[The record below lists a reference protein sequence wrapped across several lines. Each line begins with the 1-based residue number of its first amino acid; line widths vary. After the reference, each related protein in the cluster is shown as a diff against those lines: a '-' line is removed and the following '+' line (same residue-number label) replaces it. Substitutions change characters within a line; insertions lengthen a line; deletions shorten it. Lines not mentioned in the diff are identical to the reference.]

1 VSAIYVAAGL
11 VALQRLVELA
21 LAHRNT
27 RALREAGGVE
37 FGAGHYPLIVALHA
51 SWLIALPLA
60 VPPDAAPDWWLV
72 ALYLAL
78 QPLRYWAIAALG
90 RRWTTRVIVVP
101 GAAPV
106 RAGPY
111 RFLRHPNYLVVALEI
126 PLLPLAFGAWEIAAV
141 FGMLNFALLAIRIR
155 AEDEALSTE
164 SARRDVYARGTGAS
178 APLDRKGARG

>member
-1 VSAIYVAAGL
+1 MSDVMIAVAL
-11 VALQRLVELA
+11 VALQRAAELVLA
-21 LAHRNT
+21 RRNT

-37 FGAGHYPLIVALHA
+37 YGAGHYPLIVALHA

-60 VPPDAAPDWWLV
+60 VPAGAEPDGILI

-111 RFLRHPNYLVVALEI
+111 RFLRHPNYLAVALEI